1 MGKVLKTRMSFDLLT
16 VLQEFLDELDK
27 DLDGLVSMEEYRNVF
42 RDLFTTTSEDD
53 SDTSNEDFLSFQKE
67 YDTNND
73 QMFDKV

>member
-1 MGKVLKTRMSFDLLT
+1 MSFDLLT